1 MEKIK
6 EISPELVQFFLDCF
20 SCENVSIILDSLS
33 NFIEILPIF
42 ANKSLI
48 ENGQQ
53 IVTILLE
60 NVKKSIEQAPFTM
73 NLNSNSGDSNGGQI
87 LETDE
92 EQFNRV
98 MICNN
103 ACWLMGELAMRIP
116 QQITPSLNLI
126 IDILADILNMYI
138 LESIENGTSID
149 KKDNLEKRQ
158 NENLGGGDDL
168 SSLQYSK
175 VVSSILEESNA
186 NNSNDGY

>member
-1 MEKIK
+1 M
-6 EISPELVQFFLDCF
+6 
-20 SCENVSIILDSLS
+20 
-33 NFIEILPIF
+33 
-42 ANKSLI
+42 
-48 ENGQQ
+48 
-53 IVTILLE
+53 
-60 NVKKSIEQAPFTM
+60 
-73 NLNSNSGDSNGGQI
+73 NSNSNSCDSNGGQI

-126 IDILADILNMYI
+126 IDVLTDILNMYI

-149 KKDNLEKRQ
+149 KKDVKNHSFIMLHVQNLEKRQ
-158 NENLGGGDDL
+158 NENLGCADDL
-168 SSLQYSK
+168 NSLKYSK